1 LFEANPLNRFSLGTK
16 SQSFLKYND
25 DGSLTLY
32 FGAKS
37 PGKDKETNWVPAPNG
52 KFSLF
57 LRAYWADQSI
67 LDGTW
72 TPPPVVQV
80 K

>member
-1 LFEANPLNRFSLGTK
+1 MLFRS
-16 SQSFLKYND
+16 
-25 DGSLTLY
+25 GSLTLY
-32 FGAKS
+32 FSAKS
-37 PGKDKETNWVPAPNG
+37 PGKDKETNWVPAPEG
-52 KFSLF
+52 TFSLYI
-57 LRAYWADQSI
+57 RAYWAEPAI